1 MPSQNIYDP
10 MDSKTITV
18 KYQGVEPFTAE
29 PVKIVSFCDK
39 TLALPESMNPKDVEA
54 SRIQKKKI
62 VCVLDESHLLEK
74 ETIEKFRFLLNYKFD
89 SMSPMS
95 LVLVGQTELWDKLR
109 LQRYAAVQHRIDI
122 NCILPHLNR
131 TETEKYV
138 QSHLDYADGKQD
150 IFTDHT
156 LDDIYKKSTGI
167 PRRINRICEKCL
179 M

>member
-109 LQRYAAVQHRIDI
+109 LQRYAAV
-122 NCILPHLNR
+122 
-131 TETEKYV
+131 
-138 QSHLDYADGKQD
+138 
-150 IFTDHT
+150 
-156 LDDIYKKSTGI
+156 
-167 PRRINRICEKCL
+167 
-179 M
+179 